1 MEKYDKSSIESIIK
15 FAALLTGKSL
25 DEVVTL
31 PREVVNPRNRG
42 DLGKLVEQFFFEH
55 RPPNNHDPDF
65 ADVGMELKTTGVL
78 RNSDGS
84 LRAKERLVLT
94 QINYLKLAE
103 EEWGSSTF
111 LHKCRLMLI
120 LFYLYDK
127 NIPVYDQVFILPPM
141 LFEIP
146 PEDLDQI
153 RRDWELIRNKTR
165 EGRAHE
171 LSEGDTFY
179 LSACRKGSGG
189 PKEKLLSQ
197 PGTDAKAKSRAFSF
211 KQSYLSKL
219 IQGHSADETI
229 LGVSASQTFESATQK
244 LFAPF
249 IGKTVEEISL
259 ELGYLKSS
267 AADKRF
273 NRGIADRIMARGYE
287 SVSEIA
293 KAGIEIKTIRLNHLG
308 KTKEH
313 MSFPGFKY
321 LEIVEQEW
329 EDSSFFEKLERKFLF
344 VVFQVDEHGEERL
357 VKVGYWNMPFSDREE
372 ARRVWE
378 ETRAR
383 IPVDAT
389 NLPGAKDSY
398 VAHVRPKARNAA
410 DTIPTPSNGNLI
422 KKCFWLNKEYVQ
434 SQIEVL

>member
-1 MEKYDKSSIESIIK
+1 MEKYDKSSIESIVK
-15 FAALLTGKSL
+15 FASLLTGKSL
-25 DEVVTL
+25 DQVVTL
-31 PREVVNPRNRG
+31 PREVANPRNRG
-42 DLGKLVEQFFFEH
+42 DLGKLVEEFFFEH

-65 ADVGMELKTTGVL
+65 AEVGMELKTTGVL

-94 QINYLKLAE
+94 QINYLNLAS
-103 EEWGSSTF
+103 EEWASSTF

-120 LFYLYDK
+120 LFYLYERD
-127 NIPVYDQVFILPPM
+127 IPVYDQVFVLPPL

-153 RRDWELIRNKTR
+153 RRDWELIRNKSR

-171 LSEGDTFY
+171 LSEGDTYY

-189 PKEKLLSQ
+189 PNERLLSQ
-197 PGTDAKAKSRAFSF
+197 PNTEIQAKSRAFSF
-211 KQSYLSKL
+211 KQSYLTKL
-219 IQGHSADETI
+219 IQGHVVGESKM
-229 LGVSASQTFESATQK
+229 GVSGTRTFESATNA
-244 LFAPF
+244 LFAPY
-249 IGKTVEEISL
+249 IGKTVSEIAS
-259 ELGYLKSS
+259 ELGYSKSS
-267 AADKRF
+267 TADKRF
-273 NRGIADRIMARGYE
+273 NKGIADRIMARGYE

-321 LEIVEQEW
+321 LEIVEQDW

-344 VVFQVDEHGEERL
+344 VVFQIDEQGEERL

-378 ETRAR
+378 ETRR
-383 IPVDAT
+383 KVSIDAT
-389 NLPGAKDSY
+389 SLPGAKESY
-398 VAHVRPKARNAA
+398 VAHVRPKAKNAA
-410 DTIPTPSNGNLI
+410 DTLPTPRNGYLV
-422 KKCFWLNKEYVQ
+422 KKCFWLNKDYIQ
-434 SQIEVL
+434 SQIAVL